1 MQVYTKDSGKN
12 EFRHFLDNQQY
23 QTNGILRYERIFG
36 QGYVSTGGFETTKVC
51 FATVPAV
58 CAVLLAIVCIVQL
71 AVYPVSALVFAV
83 SAGHAQYI
91 FCVPVM
97 IAQKNMTERKRHT
110 QQMQQ
115 GQAKHSMHCRSAH
128 ALLCVQY
135 IYCAVQCAGPIALV

>member
-58 CAVLLAIVCIVQL
+58 CAVLLAVVFCTASSAPCVCYGFCCVCWAR
-71 AVYPVSALVFAV
+71 AVHFVCAVLRVMPVT
-83 SAGHAQYI
+83 
-91 FCVPVM
+91 
-97 IAQKNMTERKRHT
+97 IAQKT
-110 QQMQQ
+110 
-115 GQAKHSMHCRSAH
+115 
-128 ALLCVQY
+128 
-135 IYCAVQCAGPIALV
+135 